1 MRRTHH
7 PAGTVHRFMIESA
20 ALAGNLLDDPTERIV
35 DVYIPHGH
43 EGSDLPLLVD
53 LVGYTAGGP
62 AHTAWKAFGENVPER
77 LDRLIGEGK
86 MLPVVVAF
94 PDCFSR
100 LGGNQYVNSSAIG
113 NYEDF
118 LIAEMLPAVE
128 TRFGCGGDGRRG
140 VFGKS
145 SGGFGALVHA
155 MLHADT
161 WAAAASH
168 SGDAGFELLYGGGGF
183 PDVLRALAKNGNSI
197 EGWVKAF
204 EAKPKLDD
212 KDTMIL
218 MFLCQAASFDPDP
231 KEFFGLRLPV
241 TLDTCDIIPERW
253 NNWLAWDPAVMVERH
268 ADSIAT
274 LKGFYLDCGTEDQ
287 YSILYG
293 TRRIHKALV
302 QRGIAHR
309 YEEFPDDHSK
319 VDYRMD
325 TSLPFLGRNA
335 ERLNHPAGHT

>member
-1 MRRTHH
+1 HDG
-7 PAGTVHRFMIESA
+7 AG
-20 ALAGNLLDDPTERIV
+20 
-35 DVYIPHGH
+35 
-43 EGSDLPLLVD
+43 LPLLVD

-62 AHTAWKAFGENVPER
+62 AHTAWKPFGENAPER

-86 MLPVVVAF
+86 MAPVVVAF

-100 LGGNQYVNSSAIG
+100 LGGNQYVNSPVIG

-118 LIAEMLPAVE
+118 LIADMLPAVE
-128 TRFGCGGDGRRG
+128 TRFGCGGHGRRG

-155 MLHADT
+155 MRHPDV

-168 SGDAGFELLYGGGGF
+168 SGDAGFDLLYAAGF
-183 PDVLRALAKNGNSI
+183 PDVLRALAKHNNSI
-197 EGWVKAF
+197 EAWMTAF
-204 EAKPKLDD
+204 EAKQKPDD
-212 KDTMIL
+212 RDTLIL

-231 KEFFGLRLPV
+231 DAWLGMRLPV
-241 TLDTCDIIPERW
+241 TLDTCELIPERW
-253 NNWLAWDPAVMVERH
+253 NNWLAWDPALMVEKH
-268 ADSIAT
+268 ADAIGK

-293 TRRIHKALV
+293 TRRIHKTLE
-302 QRGIAHR
+302 QRGVPHR
-309 YEEFPDDHSK
+309 YEEFPDNHSR

-325 TSLPFLGRNA
+325 ISLPYLADILNA
-335 ERLNHPAGHT
+335 